1 MPTVVQWITCANPL
15 RYFLV
20 VLRGIFLKGI
30 GLNILWPE
38 MLVLAVMGVVTLGV
52 AVRRFHKTLG

>member
-1 MPTVVQWITCANPL
+1 MPTVVQWITYANPL

-38 MLVLAVMGVVTLGV
+38 MLVLAAMGVVTLLV
-52 AVRRFHKTLG
+52 AVRRFQEG